1 MKNTNI
7 KRALLAFTL
16 LATLVSCDNDYADQ
30 KPTIANIAVTNSAFS
45 TLEAAAIQGGVA
57 GVLSN
62 KNAGDPSGN
71 FTVFAPTNDAFARL
85 GLVDAGS
92 LGALNNTFLTNTLLY
107 HVSNANLPSSLIM
120 AGGTSE
126 SVLNVGNR
134 FLDRRFISRGTDK
147 YINGSKIVITDVSA
161 SNGTVHAIDKVML
174 ATGANIVASAQAVA
188 GGSVFKKPEL
198 TFLVAAVVRSGL
210 AGTVSNPD
218 ANFTIYAPTDAAF
231 IATGLFKTVADVS
244 AADPMLLQAVL
255 LNHAVPRTGTI
266 KGKFTSEQTA
276 LTEMTA
282 GGGTLTY
289 SAFANGTFTVK
300 SNGTATPA
308 NMVIP
313 DIQCTNGVVHVID
326 KVLVP

>member
-1 MKNTNI
+1 MKNTKI
-7 KRALLAFTL
+7 KSAFLALTL
-16 LATLVSCDNDYADQ
+16 VATLISCDNNYADE

-57 GVLSN
+57 VVLSN
-62 KNAGDPSGN
+62 KNPNDAAGN
-71 FTVFAPTNDAFARL
+71 YTVFAPTNDAFAKL

-107 HVSNANLPSSLIM
+107 HVSNGNLPSSQIM
-120 AGGTSE
+120 AGGTSGSAL
-126 SVLNVGNR
+126 SVN
-134 FLDRRFISRGTDK
+134 RRFISRGNDL
-147 YINGSKIVITDVSA
+147 YINGSKIIITNVAA

-188 GGSVFKKPEL
+188 GGGVFKKPEL
-198 TFLVAAVVRSGL
+198 TFLVAAVVKSGL
-210 AGTVSNPD
+210 AATLSDPN

-231 IATGLFKTVADVS
+231 IAAGFPNVAAVS
-244 AADPMLLQAVL
+244 AAPAADLQAVL
-255 LNHAVPRTGTI
+255 LNHAVGT
-266 KGKFTSEQTA
+266 GKFTSEQTA
-276 LTEMTA
+276 LTASTA

-300 SNGTATPA
+300 SAGITTPA

-313 DIQCTNGVVHVID
+313 DIQCTNGVVHIID
-326 KVLVP
+326 KVLLP

>member
-1 MKNTNI
+1 MKNSNI
-7 KRALLAFTL
+7 KSALLAFTL

-30 KPTIANIAVTNSAFS
+30 KPTIANIAVTNAAFS

-57 GVLSN
+57 GILSN

-107 HVSNANLPSSLIM
+107 HVSNGNLPSSQIM
-120 AGGTSE
+120 AGGTSGSAL
-126 SVLNVGNR
+126 SVN
-134 FLDRRFISRGTDK
+134 RRFISRGSDL

-188 GGSVFKKPEL
+188 GGGVFKKPEL

-210 AGTVSNPD
+210 APTLSDPN

-231 IATGLFKTVADVS
+231 IAAGFPTAAAVS
-244 AADPMLLQAVL
+244 AADPMVLQAVL
-255 LNHAVPRTGTI
+255 LNHAIGG
-266 KGKFTSEQTA
+266 GKFTSEQTG
-276 LTEMTA
+276 LTAMTA
-282 GGGTLTY
+282 GGGSLTY
-289 SAFANGTFTVK
+289 SAFSNGTFTIK
-300 SNGTATPA
+300 SNGITTPA
-308 NMVIP
+308 TMVIP
-313 DIQCTNGVVHVID
+313 DIQCTNGIVHVID
-326 KVLVP
+326 KVLLP